1 MAKFKISSNLL
12 SDEGNLVINTNGIKN
27 KNKIIYKENE
37 ISVTIL
43 IFDNKIEMKRVHPDY
58 IIELNFDINKETYT
72 NYQFIGGDKV
82 FKLTTKTKKLI
93 ISDKKIEIEYVL
105 EDNKFSYKLELEDLW
120 KKY

>member
-105 EDNKFSYKLELEDLW
+105 EDNKFSYKLELEDL
-120 KKY
+120 